1 MEITVNFLENLRLE
15 AKFDDY
21 TVVTDQPIRYKG
33 DGSAPSPFDYFLAS
47 SALCAAYFVRV
58 YCLARKIPT
67 DGIRLSQNNIVD
79 PENRYNQIFQIDV
92 ELPDHISDRDREGI
106 LRSIDRCTVKK
117 VVQQGPEFKIDVVES
132 SPYCRSIDTAV
143 LAFGRMKINNIL
155 RHTVTADEKTAL
167 EQAQALRK
175 RLSQVPTPGFNDVLS
190 SHTANLQEAVG
201 IWPKPEGIA
210 IIFKP
215 DGNGSFMYIAT
226 VLPAL
231 WTELANAHNN

>member
-1 MEITVNFLENLRLE
+1 MQAISNFFSKKSFYFSIIIFWMCPLLSSGIAAESADSEDLPNRLTNQELIRDLQKGGYILYFRHGITDHNTFDTDRENLSNCARQRLLSKE
-15 AKFDDY
+15 GRQQMHR
-21 TVVTDQPIRYKG
+21 VGLSIRQ
-33 DGSAPSPFDYFLAS
+33 L
-47 SALCAAYFVRV
+47 R
-58 YCLARKIPT
+58 I
-67 DGIRLSQNNIVD
+67 NI
-79 PENRYNQIFQIDV
+79 
-92 ELPDHISDRDREGI
+92 GA
-106 LRSIDRCTVKK
+106 
-117 VVQQGPEFKIDVVES
+117 VES

-210 IIFKP
+210 VIFKP

>member
-1 MEITVNFLENLRLE
+1 MCPLLSSGIAAESADSEDLPNRLTNQELISALQKGGYILYFRHGITDHNTFDTDRENLSNCARQRLLSKE
-15 AKFDDY
+15 GRQQMHR
-21 TVVTDQPIRYKG
+21 VGLSIRQ
-33 DGSAPSPFDYFLAS
+33 L
-47 SALCAAYFVRV
+47 R
-58 YCLARKIPT
+58 I
-67 DGIRLSQNNIVD
+67 NI
-79 PENRYNQIFQIDV
+79 
-92 ELPDHISDRDREGI
+92 GA
-106 LRSIDRCTVKK
+106 
-117 VVQQGPEFKIDVVES
+117 VES

-210 IIFKP
+210 VIFKP

>member
-1 MEITVNFLENLRLE
+1 MCPLLSSGIAAESADSEDLPNRLTNQELISALQKGGYILYFRHGITDHNTFDTDRENLSNCARQRLLSKE
-15 AKFDDY
+15 GRQQMHR
-21 TVVTDQPIRYKG
+21 VGLSIRQ
-33 DGSAPSPFDYFLAS
+33 L
-47 SALCAAYFVRV
+47 R
-58 YCLARKIPT
+58 I
-67 DGIRLSQNNIVD
+67 NI
-79 PENRYNQIFQIDV
+79 
-92 ELPDHISDRDREGI
+92 GA
-106 LRSIDRCTVKK
+106 
-117 VVQQGPEFKIDVVES
+117 VES

>member
-1 MEITVNFLENLRLE
+1 MCPLLSSGIAAESADSEDLPNRLTNQELISALQKGGYILYFRHGITDHNTFDTDRENLSNCARQRLLSKE
-15 AKFDDY
+15 GRQQMHR
-21 TVVTDQPIRYKG
+21 VGLSIRQ
-33 DGSAPSPFDYFLAS
+33 L
-47 SALCAAYFVRV
+47 R
-58 YCLARKIPT
+58 I
-67 DGIRLSQNNIVD
+67 NID
-79 PENRYNQIFQIDV
+79 A
-92 ELPDHISDRDREGI
+92 
-106 LRSIDRCTVKK
+106 
-117 VVQQGPEFKIDVVES
+117 VES

-210 IIFKP
+210 VIFKP

-231 WTELANAHNN
+231 WTELANAYKN

>member
-1 MEITVNFLENLRLE
+1 MCSLLSSGIAAESADSEDLPNRLTNQELISALQKGGYILYFRHGITDHNTFDTDRENLSNCARQSLLSE
-15 AKFDDY
+15 EGRQQMHKIGLS
-21 TVVTDQPIRYKG
+21 IRQ
-33 DGSAPSPFDYFLAS
+33 L
-47 SALCAAYFVRV
+47 R
-58 YCLARKIPT
+58 I
-67 DGIRLSQNNIVD
+67 NI
-79 PENRYNQIFQIDV
+79 
-92 ELPDHISDRDREGI
+92 GA
-106 LRSIDRCTVKK
+106 
-117 VVQQGPEFKIDVVES
+117 VES

-210 IIFKP
+210 VIFKP

>member
-1 MEITVNFLENLRLE
+1 NLLTNQELISALQKGGYILYFRHGITDHNTFDTDRENLSNCARQRLLSE
-15 AKFDDY
+15 EGRQQMHKIGLS
-21 TVVTDQPIRYKG
+21 IR
-33 DGSAPSPFDYFLAS
+33 
-47 SALCAAYFVRV
+47 
-58 YCLARKIPT
+58 
-67 DGIRLSQNNIVD
+67 Q
-79 PENRYNQIFQIDV
+79 
-92 ELPDHISDRDREGI
+92 
-106 LRSIDRCTVKK
+106 LRI
-117 VVQQGPEFKIDVVES
+117 KIDVVES

-201 IWPKPEGIA
+201 IWPKPEGVA
-210 IIFKP
+210 VIFKP

-231 WTELANAHNN
+231 WTELANAYKN

>member
-1 MEITVNFLENLRLE
+1 MQAISNFFSKKSFYFSIIIFWMCSLLSSGIAAESADSEDLPNLLTNQELISALQKGGYILYFRHGITDHNTFDTDRENLSNCARQRLLSKE
-15 AKFDDY
+15 GRQQMHR
-21 TVVTDQPIRYKG
+21 VGLSIRQ
-33 DGSAPSPFDYFLAS
+33 L
-47 SALCAAYFVRV
+47 R
-58 YCLARKIPT
+58 I
-67 DGIRLSQNNIVD
+67 NI
-79 PENRYNQIFQIDV
+79 
-92 ELPDHISDRDREGI
+92 GA
-106 LRSIDRCTVKK
+106 
-117 VVQQGPEFKIDVVES
+117 VES

-210 IIFKP
+210 VIFKP